1 MNHKANK
8 KERNLR
14 LFFTP
19 GVVIACVILAIV
31 AGGAVLADALA
42 PYDPNEIDLGR
53 TFRGISGEHWLG
65 TDSTGRDIF
74 SRLLFGGRTALL
86 SALAIVAFAMAFGI
100 PLGLFAG
107 YYGGWCDRVVLR
119 VCDIL
124 IAFPSLLL
132 AFVFVAAFGRSLIN
146 SIVAIGIIYI
156 PMTAKLTRSLTLTE
170 KNKTYVEAGRTIG
183 YSGPRILLRE
193 ILPNCVPSLTAQLT
207 LDVGY
212 AVLDLAAMSFLGL
225 GVQPPTADWGAMLEE
240 GQSLLFLHPVGAIA
254 PGVVIVLTVIAINL
268 LSDGVLR
275 YIDPS
280 QRKLPRMKKAR
291 LEAMIDAA
299 VCGEPLAESG
309 AADAE
314 GGAGETRKGAR
325 HG

>member
-1 MNHKANK
+1 MNKHSNLNMKNARQKNGLQ
-8 KERNLR
+8 RNNIR

-19 GVVIACVILAIV
+19 AVIIACVILTIV
-31 AGGAVLADALA
+31 VGGAVFADFFA
-42 PYDPNEIDLGR
+42 PHDPNAIDLSQ
-53 TFRGISGEHWLG
+53 TFEGISGEHLLG

-86 SALAIVAFAMAFGI
+86 SALAIVAFAMLFGI

-107 YYGGWCDRVVLR
+107 YYGGWFDKLVLR
-119 VCDIL
+119 VCDII

-132 AFVFVAAFGRSLIN
+132 AFVFVAAFGRNLIN

-170 KNKTYVEAGRTIG
+170 KTKTYVEAGRTIG

-240 GQSLLFLHPVGAIA
+240 GQSLLFLHPIGAIA

-268 LSDGVLR
+268 LSDGVMR
-275 YIDPS
+275 YIDPT
-280 QRKLPRMKKAR
+280 QRNLPRMKKAR
-291 LEAMIDAA
+291 LEAMIDASVNRSEA
-299 VCGEPLAESG
+299 KQEVPNE
-309 AADAE
+309 
-314 GGAGETRKGAR
+314 
-325 HG
+325 

>member
-1 MNHKANK
+1 MAK

-19 GVVIACVILAIV
+19 GVIIAIVILAVIV
-31 AGGAVLADALA
+31 GGAVLADVLA
-42 PYDPNEIDLGR
+42 PYDPTQISLGETMQGASAR
-53 TFRGISGEHWLG
+53 HWLG
-65 TDSTGRDIF
+65 TDPTGRDIF

-100 PLGLFAG
+100 PLGLFSG
-107 YYGGWCDRVVLR
+107 YYGGWFDKVVLR
-119 VCDIL
+119 VCDII

-132 AFVFVAAFGRSLIN
+132 AFVFVAAFGRNLLN
-146 SIVAIGIIYI
+146 SIIAIGIIYI

-170 KNKTYVEAGRTIG
+170 KNKTYVEASRTIG
-183 YSGPRILLRE
+183 YSGTRILLRE
-193 ILPNCVPSLTAQLT
+193 ILPNCIPSLTAQLT

-240 GQSLLFLHPVGAIA
+240 GQQLLFLHPLGAIA
-254 PGVVIVLTVIAINL
+254 PGIVIVLTVIAINL

-275 YIDPS
+275 YIDPT

-291 LEAMIDAA
+291 LDAMIDAA
-299 VCGEPLAESG
+299 VKSGED
-309 AADAE
+309 AADFVEEE
-314 GGAGETRKGAR
+314 G
-325 HG
+325 HQ

>member
-1 MNHKANK
+1 MNKHSNLNMNNARQKNGLQ
-8 KERNLR
+8 RNNIR

-19 GVVIACVILAIV
+19 AVIVACVILTIV
-31 AGGAVLADALA
+31 VGGAVFADFLA
-42 PYDPNEIDLGR
+42 PHDPNAIDLSQ
-53 TFRGISGEHWLG
+53 TFEGISGEHLLG

-86 SALAIVAFAMAFGI
+86 SALAIVAFAMLFGI

-107 YYGGWCDRVVLR
+107 YYGGWFDKLVLR
-119 VCDIL
+119 VCDII

-132 AFVFVAAFGRSLIN
+132 AFVFVAAFGRNLIN

-170 KNKTYVEAGRTIG
+170 KTKTYVEAGRTIG

-240 GQSLLFLHPVGAIA
+240 GQSLLFLHPIGAIA

-268 LSDGVLR
+268 LSDGVMR
-275 YIDPS
+275 YIDPT

-299 VCGEPLAESG
+299 VNRSEAKQEVPNE
-309 AADAE
+309 
-314 GGAGETRKGAR
+314 
-325 HG
+325 

>member
-1 MNHKANK
+1 MSKQLNANAK
-8 KERNLR
+8 NIRQSSGLQKSNLR

-19 GVVIACVILAIV
+19 AVIIACVILTIV
-31 AGGAVLADALA
+31 VGGAIFANLLA
-42 PYDPNEIDLGR
+42 PYDPNAIDLSQ
-53 TFRGISGEHWLG
+53 TFEGVSGDHLLG

-86 SALAIVAFAMAFGI
+86 SALAIVAFAMIFGI

-107 YYGGWCDRVVLR
+107 YYGGWFDKIVLR
-119 VCDIL
+119 VCDII

-132 AFVFVAAFGRSLIN
+132 AFVFVAAFGRNLIN

-170 KNKTYVEAGRTIG
+170 KTKTYVEAGRTIG

-240 GQSLLFLHPVGAIA
+240 GQSLLFLHPIGAIA
-254 PGVVIVLTVIAINL
+254 PGMVIVLTVIAINL
-268 LSDGVLR
+268 LSDGVMR
-275 YIDPS
+275 YIDPT
-280 QRKLPRMKKAR
+280 QRKLPHMKKAR
-291 LEAMIDAA
+291 LEAMINA
-299 VCGEPLAESG
+299 SIRK
-309 AADAE
+309 E
-314 GGAGETRKGAR
+314 GHHE
-325 HG
+325 

>member
-1 MNHKANK
+1 MSKRSNQ

-19 GVVIACVILAIV
+19 GVVIACIILAIV
-31 AGGAVLADALA
+31 VGGAVFAGVLA
-42 PYDPNEIDLGR
+42 PHDPNQIDLSN
-53 TFRGISGEHWLG
+53 TFSGISGNNLLG

-86 SALAIVAFAMAFGI
+86 SALAIVAFATVFGI

-107 YYGGWCDRVVLR
+107 YYGGWFDKLVLR
-119 VCDIL
+119 VCDII

-132 AFVFVAAFGRSLIN
+132 AFVFVAAFGRNLIN

-183 YSGPRILLRE
+183 YSGPRILFRE

-240 GQSLLFLHPVGAIA
+240 GQSLLFLHPIGAIA

-268 LSDGVLR
+268 LSDGVMR
-275 YIDPS
+275 YIDPT

-291 LEAMIDAA
+291 LEAMIDGA
-299 VCGEPLAESG
+299 VNRAE
-309 AADAE
+309 AQKE
-314 GGAGETRKGAR
+314 VPNE
-325 HG
+325 